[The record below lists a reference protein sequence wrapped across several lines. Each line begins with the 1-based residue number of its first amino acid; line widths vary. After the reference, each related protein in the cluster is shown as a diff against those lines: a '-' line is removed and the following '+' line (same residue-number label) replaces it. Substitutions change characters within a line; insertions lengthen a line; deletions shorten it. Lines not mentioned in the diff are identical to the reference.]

1 MNYHYLTQFLL
12 INHHKTIQ
20 HGFISHF
27 HHPIRVNHESTQHF
41 LWRFKHFQ
49 NLNPQVPQHADPLH
63 EHRWGREL
71 GGCHCPIDGHLDGVA
86 AGVPVLRLVAGTTDP
101 KLMAGWMWMDMSIPA
116 LVYIYIIYIYIICT
130 YTYTIIYI
138 YIYIAMSYVIYAC
151 YNEIMSN

>member
-1 MNYHYLTQFLL
+1 MNYQYLTQFLL

-27 HHPIRVNHESTQHF
+27 HHPILVNHESTQHF
-41 LWRFKHFQ
+41 SWRFKHFQ
-49 NLNPQVPQHADPLH
+49 SLKPQVPQHADPLH

-101 KLMAGWMWMDMSIPA
+101 KIDGRMDVDGYVHPCVSI
-116 LVYIYIIYIYIICT
+116 
-130 YTYTIIYI
+130 
-138 YIYIAMSYVIYAC
+138 
-151 YNEIMSN
+151 